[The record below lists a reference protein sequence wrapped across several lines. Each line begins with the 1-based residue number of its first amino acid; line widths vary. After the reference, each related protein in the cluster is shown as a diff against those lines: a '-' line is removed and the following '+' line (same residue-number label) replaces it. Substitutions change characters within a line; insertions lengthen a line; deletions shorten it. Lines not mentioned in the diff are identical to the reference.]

1 MALRSGARLG
11 PYEILAPLGA
21 GGMGEVYRARDAR
34 LERDVALK
42 VLPADAAADSDRRH
56 RFEREARAVAA
67 LDHPH
72 VLAIHDV
79 GTDGDVAYVVFELVE
94 GETLRRRLVRGALP
108 PRKAV
113 EYGIQL
119 CRGLAAAH
127 ARGILHRDLKPEN
140 VILTRDGSLK
150 ILDFGL
156 AKLALGPEGG
166 EGTAL
171 TTETR
176 PGILMGT
183 VGYLAPE
190 QAWGQA
196 ADARSDVFAVGV
208 VLYEMLAGVRP
219 FRGETGP
226 EVLAALLKED
236 PPELVSPAG
245 PVPPSLDRLVRRCLE
260 KDPEDRFQSA
270 RDVAFALEALS
281 GSGST
286 PSGALAAVGE
296 PRRAGVRLGAAGLP
310 ALALAGALLLAA
322 GPAGW
327 VLGRRSAPPRLPE
340 ITQLT
345 FRLGAVDNA
354 RFVPGG
360 RAVVYTALF
369 DGQPSEV
376 YEVRLE
382 DPESRPLDLAPA
394 RVLAVSS
401 RDELAILTGRPDDA
415 SPVAW
420 GTLARVPLSGGPP
433 RPVREGVIAAD
444 WSPDAREMAILC
456 WADTGLRL
464 EYPVGTVLAEP
475 LADARELRVDPSGE
489 RVAVLTSAAVL
500 IVDRSGRTRRFD
512 ALPSTQGLAWDP
524 DGQAIWVSAGGWG
537 EEGGRTGR
545 SRNLVDRVEV
555 VEARGL
561 WRLSVGSGRWTEA
574 YRAAGGLV
582 LDDVAPDGRLLAHH
596 GLQRAGVRVKA
607 PGEAHERDLEMSA
620 WGIIP
625 NNPISADGTQVLTL
639 ERTRWSTQAYLR
651 PLKGGPGTRVLA
663 DPPTTDVF
671 ALSPDARWVLIG
683 RDPKPGSAALPP
695 QRWWGELTLVPT
707 GPGEPR
713 VIPTD
718 RFEDILSLV
727 FEANGHIQGSLVE
740 RGGTF
745 RNWMHPLDGGDWRP
759 ITPEGVAAPW
769 IRWPQDEVVGIDVAD
784 GTYARYP
791 LAGGEPRPFPGSIPR
806 DLIPYGLTSPDGRY
820 GFLYR
825 IGIPVVFERI
835 DLETGARTPWRSFG
849 PEDRTGLVGTSVIGF
864 YPDREVDAWAYS
876 YTRRLENLYLLEGLR

>member
-1 MALRSGARLG
+1 MTLRSGARVG
-11 PYEILAPLGA
+11 PYEIKAPLGA

-42 VLPADAAADSDRRH
+42 VLPEDATADPERRR

-72 VLAIHDV
+72 VLAVHDV
-79 GTDGDVAYVVFELVE
+79 GTDEGVAYVVFELVE
-94 GETLRRRLVRGALP
+94 GETLRQRLVRGALP

-113 EYGIQL
+113 EYAVQL

-127 ARGILHRDLKPEN
+127 ARGVLHRDLKPEN

-156 AKLALGPEGG
+156 AKLALGPEGAA
-166 EGTAL
+166 GTSLSTA
-171 TTETR
+171 TS

-183 VGYLAPE
+183 IGYFSPE
-190 QAWGQA
+190 QARGQP

-208 VLYEMLAGVRP
+208 VLYEMLAGARP
-219 FRGETGP
+219 FRGETGA
-226 EVLAALLKED
+226 EALAALLKED

-245 PVPPSLDRLVRRCLE
+245 PVPPSLDRIVRRCLE

-286 PSGALAAVGE
+286 ASGALAALEE
-296 PRRAGVRLGAAGLP
+296 PRRSGVRLGAAGLA
-310 ALALAGALLLAA
+310 ALALGGALLAAA

-327 VLGRRSAPPRLPE
+327 LLGRRSAPPRLPE

-345 FRLGAVDNA
+345 FRLGAVENA

-369 DGQPSEV
+369 EGKPSEV
-376 YEVRLE
+376 YEVRLG
-382 DPESRPLDLAPA
+382 DPETKPLGLAPA

-401 RDELAILTGRPDDA
+401 RDELAVLTGRPDDA
-415 SPVAW
+415 SPIGS
-420 GTLARVPLSGGPP
+420 GTLARVPLSGGAL
-433 RPVREGVIAAD
+433 RSVREDVIAAD
-444 WSPDAREMAILC
+444 WSPDARELAILG
-456 WADTGLRL
+456 WSDTGFRL
-464 EYPVGTVLAEP
+464 EYPVGTVLTES
-475 LADARELRVDPSGE
+475 LAGARELRLDPSGE
-489 RVAVLTSAAVL
+489 RAAVLTSDAIL
-500 IVDRSGRTRRFD
+500 IVNRSGSVKRFD
-512 ALPSTQGLAWDP
+512 TPHWTEGLAWDP
-524 DGQAIWVSAGGWG
+524 DGRHLWVSAGDWG

-545 SRNLVDRVEV
+545 SRNIVDRVEV

-561 WRLSVGSGRWTEA
+561 WRLSIESGRWTEV

-582 LDDVAPDGRLLAHH
+582 LDDVGPDGRILAHH
-596 GLQRAGVRVKA
+596 GLRRGGIRVKA
-607 PGEAHERDLEMSA
+607 PGEARERELELSA

-625 NNPISADGTQVLTL
+625 NNPVSADGTHVLTL
-639 ERTRWSTQAYLR
+639 ERTRWSTQAWLR
-651 PLKGGPGTRVLA
+651 SLTGGPGTRVVA

-683 RDPKPGSAALPP
+683 RDPKPGSSPTTPP
-695 QRWWGELTLVPT
+695 RWWGELTLVPT

-718 RFEDILSLV
+718 RFEEVLSLV
-727 FEANGHIQGSLVE
+727 FEPNGHIQGSLLE
-740 RGGTF
+740 RGGAM
-745 RNWMHPLDGGDWRP
+745 RNWIHPLDGGDWRP
-759 ITPEGVAAPW
+759 VTPEGVAAPW
-769 IRWPQDEVVGIDVAD
+769 IRWPQNEVVGVRVSDW
-784 GTYARYP
+784 TFARYP
-791 LAGGEPRPFPGSIPR
+791 LGGGEPRPFPGAIPR
-806 DLIPYGLTSPDGRY
+806 DLALYPFTSPDGRFGY
-820 GFLYR
+820 VYR
-825 IGIPVVFERI
+825 MGIPIEFERI
-835 DLETGARTPWRSFG
+835 DLETGVRTPWRSFA
-849 PEDRTGLVGTSVIGF
+849 PEDRIGLVGMSPPGF
-864 YPDREVDAWAYS
+864 YPDRDVDAWAYG
-876 YTRRLENLYLLEGLR
+876 YTRRLENLYLVEGLR